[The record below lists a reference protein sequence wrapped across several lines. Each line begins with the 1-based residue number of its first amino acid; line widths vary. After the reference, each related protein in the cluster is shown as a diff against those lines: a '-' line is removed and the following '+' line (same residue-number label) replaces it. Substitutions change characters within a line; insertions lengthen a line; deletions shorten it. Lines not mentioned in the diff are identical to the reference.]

1 MELTGDKSAPHI
13 RVMDD
18 YLTPIIQ
25 NVIKRNE
32 RDMDAGTEKKDPDE
46 DIALL
51 DHLVRLTS
59 DPAVLHDEILDIM
72 IAGRDA
78 ITTALTVVVS
88 LLTQHHKTLHRLR
101 EEILRVVGPT
111 RHPTCDD
118 VRDMKFL
125 QAVINGK

>member
-13 RVMDD
+13 RVVD
-18 YLTPIIQ
+18 YYLAPIIQ

-32 RDMDAGTEKKDPDE
+32 RDMDAGTENKDPDE
-46 DIALL
+46 DITLL

-59 DPAVLHDEILDIM
+59 DP
-72 IAGRDA
+72 
-78 ITTALTVVVS
+78 
-88 LLTQHHKTLHRLR
+88 LHRLR
-101 EEILRVVGPT
+101 EEILQVIGPT

-125 QAVINGK
+125 QAVIDGK